1 MIISDRVNSWLS
13 LIANVG
19 ILAGLVLV
27 AIELNQSTDQLRLQ
41 LVFQTTQ
48 KLFENNRDLLGDN
61 LTPTFAKA
69 ITDPEN
75 LTYEEFL
82 IADSYVLNQLN
93 EWEDRFFIY
102 EAGLISDRD
111 WKRHID
117 ENIYWTLGNRF
128 AQTRWQAFRSSSIF
142 ELEFANYVDQ
152 ALTDIDENSTYTD
165 WLESGFSGEAEPS
178 DSTQ

>member
-1 MIISDRVNSWLS
+1 MIISDRVNSWLT
-13 LIANVG
+13 LIASVG

-27 AIELNQSTDQLRLQ
+27 AIELNQNTDQLRLQ

-61 LTPTFAKA
+61 PTSAIAKS
-69 ITDPEN
+69 ITNPEDV
-75 LTYEEFL
+75 TYEEFL
-82 IADSYVLNQLN
+82 IASAFVLNGLN

-102 EAGLISDRD
+102 EEGLISDRD

-117 ENIYWTLGNRF
+117 ENIGWTLGNRF
-128 AQTRWQAFRSSSIF
+128 AQEYWQITKSAF
-142 ELEFANYVDQ
+142 EPEFAQYIDQ
-152 ALTDIDENSTYTD
+152 ALTNIDENSTYRE
-165 WLESGFSGEAEPS
+165 WLEYGFSSDSEHS

>member
-13 LIANVG
+13 LIASVG

-27 AIELNQSTDQLRLQ
+27 AIELNQNTNQLRLQ

-48 KLFENNRDLLGDN
+48 KLFDNNRDLLGDN
-61 LTPTFAKA
+61 PTPAIAKY
-69 ITDPEN
+69 ITNPDD

-82 IADSYVLNQLN
+82 IANAYVLNLLN
-93 EWEDRFFIY
+93 EWEDRFFVY
-102 EAGLISDRD
+102 QAGLISDRD

-117 ENIYWTLGNRF
+117 ENVGWTLGNRF
-128 AQTRWQAFRSSSIF
+128 AQKYWQITKSAF
-142 ELEFANYVDQ
+142 EPEFAQYIDQ
-152 ALTDIDENSTYTD
+152 ALTNIAENSTYSE
-165 WLESGFSGEAEPS
+165 WLEYGILGDSERS

>member
-1 MIISDRVNSWLS
+1 MNISDRVNSWLS
-13 LIANVG
+13 LIASVG

-128 AQTRWQAFRSSSIF
+128 AQTRWHAVKSSF
-142 ELEFANYVDQ
+142 EPDFAHYIDQ
-152 ALTDIDENSTYTD
+152 ALADIDENSMYTD
-165 WLESGFSGEAEPS
+165 WLESGFSGDSEHS